1 MFGLYSKRSKVYLVI
16 KYECAVTLYTL
27 LLMLLKLIIFG
38 ENKWKGISYGR
49 KKELCVTQAAC
60 FSRVHNA

>member
-38 ENKWKGISYGR
+38 ENKWKGISYGQ
-49 KKELCVTQAAC
+49 KKRCMCTQAAC